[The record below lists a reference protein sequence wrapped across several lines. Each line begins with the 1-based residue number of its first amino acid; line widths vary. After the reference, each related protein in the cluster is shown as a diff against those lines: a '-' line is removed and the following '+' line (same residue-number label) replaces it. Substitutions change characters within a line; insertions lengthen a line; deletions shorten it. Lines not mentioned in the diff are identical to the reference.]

1 LSNISFALP
10 ARSYV
15 NRAFLT
21 LALAAGLDCTILDPL
36 DCEMRAA
43 LVTAELVLGRD
54 NGCLNYTRA
63 YCAGLFDQ
71 GK

>member
-10 ARSYV
+10 ARSDV

-43 LVTAELVLGRD
+43 LVAAELVLGRD
-54 NGCLNYTRA
+54 NYCLNYTCAYRA
-63 YCAGLFDQ
+63 R
-71 GK
+71 